1 MLFWKAKKY
10 VLDLATLADP
20 NVVRFLE
27 LGIVSGRFI
36 LPEPPQQAGT
46 EEETQQ
52 ADRARENVE
61 RLRRVKGINV
71 RLEPGLL
78 ETAGLTAALRR
89 HKATLITSSPELKRS
104 CDGLPAVSTDDI
116 YELFRPVYLAGD
128 RLRLRVVRPG
138 KEKDEGIGYLDGGVK
153 VVVENAAGQMGKE
166 IDVIVKGGLDTDVGR
181 VIFARP
187 RFSEV
192 K

>member
-10 VLDLATLADP
+10 VMDLATLADP

-36 LPEPPQQAGT
+36 LPEPPQQAET
-46 EEETQQ
+46 EEETHQ

-61 RLRRVKGINV
+61 RLRQVKGITV
-71 RLEPGLL
+71 RLETGLL
-78 ETAGLTAALRR
+78 EAAALAAALRR
-89 HKATLITSSPELKRS
+89 HKATLITTSTELKRT

-116 YELFRPVYLAGD
+116 YSLFRPVYLTGD
-128 RLRLRVVRPG
+128 RLRLRIVRPG
-138 KEKDEGIGYLDGGVK
+138 KEKDEGIGYLDGGIK
-153 VVVENAAGQMGKE
+153 VVVENASGQMGKE
-166 IDVIVKGGLDTDVGR
+166 IDIIVKGALDTDVGQ